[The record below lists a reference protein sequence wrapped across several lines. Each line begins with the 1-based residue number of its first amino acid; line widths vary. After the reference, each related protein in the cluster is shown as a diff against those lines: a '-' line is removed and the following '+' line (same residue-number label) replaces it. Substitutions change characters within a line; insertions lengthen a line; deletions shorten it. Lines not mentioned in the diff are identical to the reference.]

1 VFIML
6 LRWTI
11 PRFRFDQLMS
21 LAWKGLIP
29 LALLNVVCV
38 MLTLH
43 FDQSR
48 WWLALTSAAL
58 FLGAGALS
66 LTLQRSPRPTPAMA
80 MRRAA

>member
-1 VFIML
+1 
-6 LRWTI
+6 
-11 PRFRFDQLMS
+11 MS

-38 MLTLH
+38 MLTRH
-43 FDQSR
+43 FDLSP
-48 WWLALTSAAL
+48 WWLALTSIGL

-66 LTLQRSPRPTPAMA
+66 LTLRSSPRPTPAVA